1 MKVEIHF
8 TLPLPRDR
16 RSFQNALVAE
26 AWLTSQAP
34 APQARPINTNRY
46 EYLRIEAQPP
56 TPSREARYQWSTP
69 PRFHYPMRI
78 VGLMIFAD
86 SRGLFEVS
94 GSTAR
99 ANEEPVTHLED
110 FLTPVQKREI
120 FVSLWNYYK
129 TTLTQQ
135 QQDDELGTRVYA
147 CLNAM
152 QQGGWL

>member
-1 MKVEIHF
+1 MKTELHF
-8 TLPLPRDR
+8 TIPTPRDR
-16 RSFQNALVAE
+16 NSFQNALVAE
-26 AWLTSQAP
+26 AWVREPLS
-34 APQARPINTNRY
+34 TNRY

-56 TPSREARYQWSTP
+56 TPIREARYPWSTP
-69 PRFHYPMRI
+69 PKFHYPMRI
-78 VGLMIFAD
+78 TGIMIFAD

-110 FLTPVQKREI
+110 FLTAEQKREI

-147 CLNAM
+147 ALAAM

>member
-1 MKVEIHF
+1 MKTELHF
-8 TLPLPRDR
+8 TIPTPRDR
-16 RSFQNALVAE
+16 NSFQNALVAE
-26 AWLTSQAP
+26 AWVREPLS
-34 APQARPINTNRY
+34 TNRY

-56 TPSREARYQWSTP
+56 TPIREARYPWSTP
-69 PRFHYPMRI
+69 PKFHYPMRI
-78 VGLMIFAD
+78 TGIMIFAD

-99 ANEEPVTHLED
+99 ASEEPVTHLED
-110 FLTPVQKREI
+110 FLTPLQKREI
-120 FVSLWNYYK
+120 FVALWNYYK

-147 CLNAM
+147 ALAAM